1 MLKVLLM
8 LGRLFMAFGS
18 LFLAWNQLEEFATS
32 GLWATCVFAT
42 PASAL
47 GLCACSADAVE

>member
-1 MLKVLLM
+1 M